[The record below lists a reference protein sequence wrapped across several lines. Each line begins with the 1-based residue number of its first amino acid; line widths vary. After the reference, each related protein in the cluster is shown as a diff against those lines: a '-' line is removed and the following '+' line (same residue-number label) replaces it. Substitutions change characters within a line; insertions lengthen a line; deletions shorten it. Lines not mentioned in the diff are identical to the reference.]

1 LRLSGFQDRRIR
13 PLCHPSDAAAAPIQW
28 TRRGRLLYLRNMPS
42 RPSRAVLAAATLSLL
57 AAAAVAQA
65 PAPVSRD
72 AVSNL
77 TVTYENDQFGG
88 ADKYYTTG
96 WQLAWRSTAPDLP
109 PAIAAAASWP
119 RLLFPQNGTVRW
131 GLAFGQNIYTPEDT
145 SLQNPDPND
154 RPYAG
159 WLYGS
164 LTIASFT
171 EQSLGSVELQLGIVG
186 PAALGEQVQNN
197 VHWLLGI
204 ETSAGWDY
212 QLENEPGINLIFSRQ
227 WRASWP
233 VNSANPDGLAY
244 GIVPSVAASLG
255 NVQTYAAA
263 GFMVKFGSNLE
274 SDFGPQRIRPA
285 AGGSAFF
292 RPNGRWGWYIL
303 AGVEGRA
310 IARDIFLDGNTW
322 ADSRSVDKHPL
333 VGDAIVGA
341 VLIMPRARLTY
352 THTFRSEEFKGQG
365 KKTQFGSISLSMPF

>member
-1 LRLSGFQDRRIR
+1 MS
-13 PLCHPSDAAAAPIQW
+13 
-28 TRRGRLLYLRNMPS
+28 S
-42 RPSRAVLAAATLSLL
+42 RPPRAVLAAATLLL
-57 AAAAVAQA
+57 LPAAAEAQA
-65 PAPVSRD
+65 PAPVPRD

-77 TVTYENDQFGG
+77 TFTYENDQFGG

-109 PAIAAAASWP
+109 PAIASAVAWS
-119 RLLFPQNGTVRW
+119 RLLFPQDGTVRW
-131 GLAFGQNIYTPEDT
+131 GLALGQNIYTPDDT
-145 SLQNPDPND
+145 TLQIPDPKD

-164 LTIASFT
+164 LTVASFT
-171 EQSLGSVELQLGIVG
+171 ERSIGSVELQLGVVG

-212 QLENEPGINLIFSRQ
+212 QLDNEPGINLIFSRQ
-227 WRASWP
+227 WRYSWP
-233 VNSANPDGLAY
+233 LFGDPDGLAY

-263 GFMVKFGSNLE
+263 GFMMKFGSNLT

-285 AGGSAFF
+285 VGGSAFF

-322 ADSRSVDKHPL
+322 ADSRSVDKKPF
-333 VGDAIVGA
+333 VGDAIFGA
-341 VLIMPRARLTY
+341 VLIMPWARLTY
-352 THTFRSEEFKGQG
+352 THTFRSEEFEGQG
-365 KKTQFGSISLSMPF
+365 KKTQFGSVSLSMPF